1 MTWPDCGAGFPSKRG
16 FVMGNEAG
24 HWEPPQLRDIRA
36 EFQANPALAAQV
48 LAESGTA
55 QRSLRAVKAGDFLR
69 MEIKPREMLLEPI
82 LPVQGLA
89 MIHAKRGVGKTH
101 IALGIAVAVASG
113 KDFLRWKAPKPRKV
127 LFVDG
132 ELPGSVLQEW
142 VAKTV
147 AAVGADEVGDNLT
160 IITPDLQQF
169 SIPDLATLE
178 GQAALLKHVEAADLV
193 ILDNLS
199 ALVRAGNENDAESW
213 LPIQAWALDLRRRG
227 KSLFFVHHSGR
238 SGNPRGTSKR
248 EDLLDTVIT
257 LRHSPSYRA
266 DEGLRAELHFEKN
279 RHFHGKDAE
288 PFEVE
293 LQAGTDGVPQWLTR
307 DLEASGYEKA
317 AALFAEGCDALAVKE
332 ELGLSRATAFR
343 YQKQYRESQS
353 HVSAPRV

>member
-1 MTWPDCGAGFPSKRG
+1 MSGGPF
-16 FVMGNEAG
+16 
-24 HWEPPQLRDIRA
+24 EPQQLRDFQA
-36 EFQANPALAAQV
+36 EFQATPALAAQV
-48 LAESGTA
+48 LAGSATA
-55 QRSLRAVKAGDFLR
+55 QRSLRAVRAGEFLR
-69 MEIKPREMLLEPI
+69 MDIKPREMLLAPI

-101 IALGIAVAVASG
+101 LALGIAVAIASG

-132 ELPGSVLQEW
+132 ELPASVLQQW
-142 VAKTV
+142 VAEAV
-147 AAVGADEVGDNLT
+147 AAVGTDEAGDNLT
-160 IITPDLQQF
+160 FVTPDLQEF
-169 SIPDLATLE
+169 GIPDVATIE

-199 ALVRAGNENDAESW
+199 ALVRAGVENEAESW
-213 LPIQAWALDLRRRG
+213 LPLQAWALDLRRRG
-227 KSLFFVHHSGR
+227 KSLLCVHHSGR

-248 EDLLDTVIT
+248 EDLLDTVIA

-266 DEGLRAELHFEKN
+266 NEGLRAELHFEKN

-288 PFEVE
+288 PFELE
-293 LQAGTDGVPQWLTR
+293 LRVDTDGVCQWLTR

-317 AALFAEGCDALAVKE
+317 RALFAEGCDALAVKE

-343 YQKQYRESQS
+343 YQRRYRESQS
-353 HVSAPRV
+353 QVSPPRA